1 MLSKLSVKKPYTVLV
16 GVILIIVLGVVSFTK
31 MSADLLPDINLPYV
45 VVMTTYPGAS
55 PETVET
61 VVTSPIESSM
71 ATIANIEGITSQSAE
86 NYSVVILEFAQGA
99 NMDSV
104 SLDMRES
111 LDLLEGYWPDE
122 VGTPII
128 MKLNPN
134 MLPTM
139 ITAVGMEDMSQAEV
153 SDFVEDKIV
162 PEIESIEGVA
172 SVNTTGIVDES
183 LNVVISKEKVLKV
196 NERVSALVD
205 EKFEEAYQ
213 KLNDSEADI
222 AEGEEKLADAEK
234 ELDKGERELRN
245 AEAQVA
251 NGREELNQK
260 KAETSE
266 ELAATKLK
274 LLTAKSDLEAAKTN
288 INTNLT
294 MLDTLVNSKADV
306 ASKKAELVTQ
316 KAQLQATL
324 DQMDTLETTLQTT
337 ISGAISGTLAGYNGG
352 MITQEE
358 ADAALAGIKAQLGA
372 TPLGALVSGMDFSVG
387 NADLLSQYDAAVSS
401 ARAQLEDGIAQIDQI
416 GVNITNF
423 TMGLS
428 VDQYRAAQTSALNE
442 INTTLATVDNGILQL
457 YNGET
462 EAVIAFANGLSKL
475 DLTEYQLASSKAQLT
490 TGRQTLEDSKAQ
502 LEDAKDQIKDARE
515 QLEDTKADA
524 KEHADMTGILTIDTV
539 TGILTAQNDS
549 YLIRVG
555 DKPATKEELE
565 NMVLMKIPMTDDEVI
580 VLSDVADVFLTSNA
594 DETYTNVNGKPGVVL
609 SIQKQTGYS
618 TGEVSDKIL
627 ARFDELKERYGSASI
642 ITLMDQGVYID
653 LVMNTIFQN
662 VLIGGALAILVL
674 IFFLRDIRPTLVI
687 AISIPVSLIAAVV
700 CMYFSGVTLNIIS
713 LSGLA
718 LGVGML
724 VDNSIVVIEN
734 IYRLRNNG
742 VPVREAAIQG
752 AREVAG
758 AIFASTLTTVC
769 VFLPIVFTE
778 GLTRQLFVDMGLT
791 IAFSLMASLA
801 VALTVVPACA
811 AGMLKK
817 IKPKAKEGRGVFYKG
832 YEKFLRFCL
841 KIKPLV
847 LLLVLGLLGLSAYG
861 AYTNGMAYFPAME
874 SPQISVSLGI
884 AEGSDLVDIKEET
897 DLMVERIAE
906 IPDVVDIGAM
916 SSGSALS
923 IFGASSS
930 DEIVTRSEIYITT
943 KEDRELSSEQLSE
956 KIKELASDIDG
967 ITVSVETSMM
977 DMSAL
982 GGEGISLR
990 IKGRDVD
997 TLYALAEEATAI
1009 LEDTEGVEKVS
1020 SDITDA
1026 SPELRVH
1033 IDKEKAANKGLTVAT
1048 VFMQISDKLKD
1059 PSVATTLTTATSD
1072 VSVYVAD
1079 ENNSDLTRKDIRN
1092 LEIEYTNDEG
1102 KKEKIPLYE
1111 LADFEDGVGMNTI
1124 FRTEQ
1129 TRYVGVNA
1137 TIAPGHNITFV
1148 SADVE
1153 KNMEGLKLPV
1163 GYSLEYEGE
1172 NEMILDAV
1180 RQLSLMIVLA
1190 VVFIYLIMVAQ
1201 FQSLGSP
1208 FIIMFTIPLAF
1219 TGGLAA
1225 LYFTGF
1231 EISIVAMIGFVMLAG
1246 IIVNNGIVLVDYINQ
1261 RRAEGLSKKEAIID
1275 AGITRLRPVLMTA
1288 LTTILALLIMA
1299 FSTQMGADMSR
1310 PMAIVVIGGMIYGT
1324 LMTLIVVPCIYD
1336 MFVREKKNK
1345 DKGGAKADTEIP
1357 ENMGEEPVSE
1367 DEADIPDAEGET
1379 VTAMSTG
1386 DDNKAKKEKRPAK
1399 ARRKKGKE
1407 EETASDNPYLSILET
1422 GA

>member
-1 MLSKLSVKKPYTVLV
+1 
-16 GVILIIVLGVVSFTK
+16 
-31 MSADLLPDINLPYV
+31 
-45 VVMTTYPGAS
+45 
-55 PETVET
+55 
-61 VVTSPIESSM
+61 
-71 ATIANIEGITSQSAE
+71 
-86 NYSVVILEFAQGA
+86 
-99 NMDSV
+99 
-104 SLDMRES
+104 
-111 LDLLEGYWPDE
+111 
-122 VGTPII
+122 
-128 MKLNPN
+128 
-134 MLPTM
+134 
-139 ITAVGMEDMSQAEV
+139 
-153 SDFVEDKIV
+153 
-162 PEIESIEGVA
+162 
-172 SVNTTGIVDES
+172 
-183 LNVVISKEKVLKV
+183 
-196 NERVSALVD
+196 
-205 EKFEEAYQ
+205 
-213 KLNDSEADI
+213 
-222 AEGEEKLADAEK
+222 
-234 ELDKGERELRN
+234 
-245 AEAQVA
+245 
-251 NGREELNQK
+251 
-260 KAETSE
+260 
-266 ELAATKLK
+266 
-274 LLTAKSDLEAAKTN
+274 
-288 INTNLT
+288 
-294 MLDTLVNSKADV
+294 
-306 ASKKAELVTQ
+306 
-316 KAQLQATL
+316 
-324 DQMDTLETTLQTT
+324 
-337 ISGAISGTLAGYNGG
+337 
-352 MITQEE
+352 
-358 ADAALAGIKAQLGA
+358 
-372 TPLGALVSGMDFSVG
+372 
-387 NADLLSQYDAAVSS
+387 
-401 ARAQLEDGIAQIDQI
+401 
-416 GVNITNF
+416 
-423 TMGLS
+423 
-428 VDQYRAAQTSALNE
+428 
-442 INTTLATVDNGILQL
+442 
-457 YNGET
+457 
-462 EAVIAFANGLSKL
+462 
-475 DLTEYQLASSKAQLT
+475 
-490 TGRQTLEDSKAQ
+490 
-502 LEDAKDQIKDARE
+502 
-515 QLEDTKADA
+515 
-524 KEHADMTGILTIDTV
+524 ILTIDTV
-539 TGILTAQNDS
+539 TGILTAQNFSMPAGYVEEGGDS

-565 NMVLMKIPMTDDEVI
+565 NMVLMKLPMTDDEVI

-884 AEGSDLVDIKEET
+884 AEDSDLVDIKEET

-1079 ENNSDLTRKDIRN
+1079 ENNADLTRKDIRN

-1336 MFVREKKNK
+1336 MF
-1345 DKGGAKADTEIP
+1345 
-1357 ENMGEEPVSE
+1357 
-1367 DEADIPDAEGET
+1367 
-1379 VTAMSTG
+1379 
-1386 DDNKAKKEKRPAK
+1386 
-1399 ARRKKGKE
+1399 
-1407 EETASDNPYLSILET
+1407 
-1422 GA
+1422 

>member
-1 MLSKLSVKKPYTVLV
+1 KT
-16 GVILIIVLGVVSFTK
+16 
-31 MSADLLPDINLPYV
+31 
-45 VVMTTYPGAS
+45 
-55 PETVET
+55 
-61 VVTSPIESSM
+61 
-71 ATIANIEGITSQSAE
+71 Q
-86 NYSVVILEFAQGA
+86 
-99 NMDSV
+99 
-104 SLDMRES
+104 LD
-111 LDLLEGYWPDE
+111 
-122 VGTPII
+122 
-128 MKLNPN
+128 
-134 MLPTM
+134 
-139 ITAVGMEDMSQAEV
+139 
-153 SDFVEDKIV
+153 
-162 PEIESIEGVA
+162 
-172 SVNTTGIVDES
+172 
-183 LNVVISKEKVLKV
+183 
-196 NERVSALVD
+196 
-205 EKFEEAYQ
+205 
-213 KLNDSEADI
+213 
-222 AEGEEKLADAEK
+222 
-234 ELDKGERELRN
+234 
-245 AEAQVA
+245 
-251 NGREELNQK
+251 
-260 KAETSE
+260 
-266 ELAATKLK
+266 
-274 LLTAKSDLEAAKTN
+274 
-288 INTNLT
+288 
-294 MLDTLVNSKADV
+294 
-306 ASKKAELVTQ
+306 
-316 KAQLQATL
+316 
-324 DQMDTLETTLQTT
+324 
-337 ISGAISGTLAGYNGG
+337 
-352 MITQEE
+352 
-358 ADAALAGIKAQLGA
+358 A

-387 NADLLSQYDAAVSS
+387 NTELLSQFDAAVSS
-401 ARAQLEDGIAQIDQI
+401 AKTQLTDGIAQIEAGIGQI
-416 GVNITNF
+416 DVGIAQIDDNIKNF

-428 VDQYRAAQTSALNE
+428 VDQYRAAQASALNE

-502 LEDAKDQIKDARE
+502 LEDAKEQIKDARE

-524 KEHADMTGILTIDTV
+524 KEQADMTGILTIDTV
-539 TGILTAQNDS
+539 TGILTAQNFSMPAGYVEEGGDS

-565 NMVLMKIPMTDDEVI
+565 NMVLMKLPMTDDEVI

-817 IKPKAKEGRGVFYKG
+817 IKPRAKEGRGVFYKG

-884 AEGSDLVDIKEET
+884 AEDSDLVDIKEET

-943 KEDRELSSEQLSE
+943 KEDRELSSGQLSE

-967 ITVSVETSMM
+967 ITVWVETSMM

-1072 VSVYVAD
+1072 VSVYVHD
-1079 ENNSDLTRKDIRN
+1079 ENTSDLNRKDISN

-1345 DKGGAKADTEIP
+1345 DKGG
-1357 ENMGEEPVSE
+1357 
-1367 DEADIPDAEGET
+1367 
-1379 VTAMSTG
+1379 
-1386 DDNKAKKEKRPAK
+1386 
-1399 ARRKKGKE
+1399 
-1407 EETASDNPYLSILET
+1407 
-1422 GA
+1422 